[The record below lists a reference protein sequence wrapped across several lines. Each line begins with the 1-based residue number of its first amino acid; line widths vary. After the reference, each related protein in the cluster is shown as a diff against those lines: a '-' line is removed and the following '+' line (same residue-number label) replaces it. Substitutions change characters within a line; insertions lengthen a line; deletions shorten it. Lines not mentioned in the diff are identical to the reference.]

1 MLIGLGVGSWLW
13 LKGHSRTLW
22 VNYLLLSLVLVMG
35 GRRLAVQVSW
45 RRVRGSVLVHHD
57 QQCIASLFPV
67 SVVLLCCQ
75 AGVMIH
81 LLPRQVEVE
90 IRRDR
95 DGTGMADECTA
106 RRVHGYE

>member
-1 MLIGLGVGSWLW
+1 MLIGSEVGSWLW

-45 RRVRGSVLVHHD
+45 SRVRGSALVYHD

-67 SVVLLCCQ
+67 TVAVVWGQ
-75 AGVMIH
+75 TASEAYTRH
-81 LLPRQVEVE
+81 ENE
-90 IRRDR
+90 FDY
-95 DGTGMADECTA
+95 ECRA
-106 RRVHGYE
+106 